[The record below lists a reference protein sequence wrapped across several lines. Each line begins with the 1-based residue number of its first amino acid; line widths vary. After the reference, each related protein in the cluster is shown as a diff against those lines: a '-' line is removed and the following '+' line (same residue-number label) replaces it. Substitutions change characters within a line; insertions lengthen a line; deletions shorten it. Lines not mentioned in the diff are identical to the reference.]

1 MEASPLTQQ
10 SRPETFKPKIVELYE
25 TLVKA
30 ADHEDVE
37 FPEGFW
43 REFFLLPPDR
53 TQLHSLLDGL
63 SADEM
68 LGLQSQTNAL
78 FARAMH
84 VASAGNA
91 PADSYALDT
100 LTVFLTSILSK
111 KYTNPS
117 SDVIAV
123 LAGLDEVDRVISEFV
138 AILDG
143 IVRGGHSLELRQKA
157 IRVAVAM
164 TSGAYKTS
172 LVSYF
177 THRDLFPSLMKYVN
191 DSDNPADIFDP
202 FLLLGLLANYNKFEF
217 QNPYQLRLD
226 DFVNEGSI
234 KKIVKG
240 VGMACGHLRDGY
252 VVIQDDIPEGW
263 TLSNTLGFLGLRALT
278 PGTKG
283 KASQPT
289 AEEAKILFT
298 ELPSREAA
306 ILMATYDFTNSNKLF
321 GFHLVHMI
329 PEKHEES
336 PFASFLSLTSYLL
349 QHAYRSPRV
358 AHYAELGL
366 FTLRI
371 IVEDPTLCKR
381 ICSEDGKRRVRLCRQ
396 RQPYLPVVSGDRV
409 IATVILDMMIDTTT
423 HNLRRRL
430 DVNIYSHTIAITL
443 RLLTYLSM
451 NKIRLTYHWSELW
464 RTLLSLMRFLTT
476 YATDLSSTTNISTL
490 TSSLVDLLAFCV
502 SAGDT
507 FLPDPSSY
515 DDLFYK
521 LVEIGPVIPKFRDLY
536 GFATTRTGAPS
547 DFLTPNSKDKDI
559 HAAAINTLLSVSTHF
574 HTLLFQSDG
583 KEVAASVAAA
593 VVASPKTEGDA
604 APVALPSIKKKN
616 LSPREVHRIIK
627 QGYDTLSIQ
636 PPEGLTTWSRWRETE
651 WKSELKRAARYAV
664 DDARLLVLEDGRK
677 KD

>member
-10 SRPETFKPKIVELYE
+10 SRPETFTPKIVQLYE
-25 TLVKA
+25 TLFKA
-30 ADHEDVE
+30 PEDVYVE
-37 FPEGFW
+37 PSEGFW

-53 TQLHSLLDGL
+53 ARLHSLLDGL
-63 SADEM
+63 SPDET
-68 LGLQSQTNAL
+68 LSLQTQTKHL
-78 FARAMH
+78 FARAIRE
-84 VASAGNA
+84 ASSGAA

-117 SDVIAV
+117 SDVITV
-123 LAGLDEVDRVISEFV
+123 LAGLDEVDHVISEFV
-138 AILDG
+138 AVLDG
-143 IVRGGHSLELRQKA
+143 IVRNGSSLELRRKA
-157 IRVAVAM
+157 IRVAIAT

-191 DSDNPADIFDP
+191 DSETPLEVFDP
-202 FLLLGLLANYNKFEF
+202 FLLIGLLANYNKFEF

-226 DFVNEGSI
+226 DFVNEASI
-234 KKIVKG
+234 QKIVKG
-240 VGMACGHLRDGY
+240 VGQACSGLRNGY
-252 VVIQDDIPEGW
+252 VAVQDDIPEGW
-263 TLSNTLGFLGLRALT
+263 TLTNTLIFFGLRALA
-278 PGTKG
+278 PGARD
-283 KASQPT
+283 KANPPT
-289 AEEAKILFT
+289 AEEAKAMFAD
-298 ELPSREAA
+298 LPAQEAA
-306 ILMATYDFTNSNKLF
+306 ILMATYDFAKSNKLF
-321 GFHLVHMI
+321 GYHLVHII
-329 PEKHEES
+329 PEKNEES
-336 PFASFLSLTSYLL
+336 PFSSFLSLSSYLL

-358 AHYAELGL
+358 AHYAELSL

-371 IVEDPTLCKR
+371 LVEDPTLCKH

-396 RQPYLPVVSGDRV
+396 RQPYLPLVNGDRV
-409 IATVILDMMIDTTT
+409 LATVIFDAMIDTIT

-443 RLLTYLSM
+443 RILTYLST

-476 YATDLSSTTNISTL
+476 YATDLSSNPNIKTL
-490 TSSLVDLLAFCV
+490 TSSLADLMAFCV

-521 LVEIGPVIPKFRDLY
+521 LVETGPVISKFRDVY
-536 GFATTRTGAPS
+536 EFANGSRSAGSSGDPTS
-547 DFLTPNSKDKDI
+547 KDI
-559 HAAAINTLLSVSTHF
+559 HAAAIDTLLSVSTHF
-574 HTLLFQSDG
+574 YTLLFQSDG
-583 KEVAASVAAA
+583 KDPAAA
-593 VVASPKTEGDA
+593 VVASPKGDGEPT
-604 APVALPSIKKKN
+604 PVALPSIKKKN

-651 WKSELKRAARYAV
+651 WKSELKRAARCAV
-664 DDARLLVLEDGRK
+664 DDARQLVA
-677 KD
+677 

>member
-10 SRPETFKPKIVELYE
+10 IRPQTFKPKIVELYE
-25 TLVKA
+25 TLFKTT
-30 ADHEDVE
+30 DHDEVE
-37 FPEGFW
+37 FSEGFW

-53 TQLHSLLDGL
+53 AQLHSLLDGL
-63 SADEM
+63 SADQM
-68 LGLQSQTNAL
+68 LSLQTQTNAL

-84 VASAGNA
+84 EASARNG

-100 LTVFLTSILSK
+100 LAVFLTSVLSK

-143 IVRGGHSLELRQKA
+143 IVRGGESLDLRQKA

-164 TSGAYKTS
+164 TGGAYKTS

-191 DSDNPADIFDP
+191 DSENCTEIFDP

-226 DFVNEGSI
+226 DFVNESSI
-234 KKIVKG
+234 QKIVKG
-240 VGMACGHLRDGY
+240 VGTACGDLRNGY
-252 VVIQDDIPEGW
+252 VAIQDDIPEGW
-263 TLSNTLGFLGLRALT
+263 TLSNTLGLLGLRAFT
-278 PGTKG
+278 PGAKS
-283 KASQPT
+283 KANPPT
-289 AEEAKILFT
+289 AEEAKALFV

-306 ILMATYDFTNSNKLF
+306 ILLATYDFTNSNKLF
-321 GFHLVHMI
+321 GYHLVHMI
-329 PEKHEES
+329 AEKHEES
-336 PFASFLSLTSYLL
+336 PFSSFLSLSSYLL
-349 QHAYRSPRV
+349 HHAYRSPRV
-358 AHYAELGL
+358 AHYAELSL

-381 ICSEDGKRRVRLCRQ
+381 LCSDEGKRRVRLCRQ

-409 IATVILDMMIDTTT
+409 LATVILDVMIDTIT

-451 NKIRLTYHWSELW
+451 NKIRLAYHWSELW

-476 YATDLSSTTNISTL
+476 YATDLSSTSNIQTL

-521 LVEIGPVIPKFRDLY
+521 LVETGPVISKFRNAY
-536 GFATTRTGAPS
+536 GFANARTGGSS
-547 DFLTPNSKDKDI
+547 DLPTSTLSAKDV

-574 HTLLFQSDG
+574 HTLLFQPDG
-583 KEVAASVAAA
+583 QDVAASVAAA
-593 VVASPKTEGDA
+593 VVAGPNTEGEP
-604 APVALPSIKKKN
+604 APVPLPSIKKKN

-636 PPEGLTTWSRWRETE
+636 PPEGLTAWSRWRETE

-664 DDARLLVLEDGRK
+664 DDARQLVLAGGSSK
-677 KD
+677 